1 MLSVKK
7 FFGVLHTFIENSQ
20 SGTFEYN
27 KVTRKEEWVPEE
39 ETING
44 KKVPII
50 SETTLRISVSRED
63 MMTNGFDD
71 SHFPVSIDAESI
83 VKLVAPFDVGFSE
96 GVEYQLRPS
105 SIALSLDK
113 LWIKASYASP
123 NSAKS
128 AEMQAKGV
136 IPKL

>member
-1 MLSVKK
+1 MPTIKQ

-20 SGTFEYN
+20 SGKFEYN
-27 KVTRKEEWVPEE
+27 KVTRKEEWEPDYDE
-39 ETING
+39 ING
-44 KKVPII
+44 KEVPRI

-83 VKLVAPFDVGFSE
+83 VKLVAPFDVGFSK
-96 GVEYQLRPS
+96 GAEYQLRPA
-105 SIALSLDK
+105 SIALSQDK

-123 NSAKS
+123 DSAKS
-128 AEMQAKGV
+128 AEMASKAV